1 MLSILRAVWVI
12 EKGASKELHGLKD
25 NCLKYL

>member
-1 MLSILRAVWVI
+1 MLSIPSAVWII
-12 EKGASKELHGLKD
+12 EKVASKELHGLKD